1 MTLRGLISSNKQ
13 RAIFIILLYF
23 IFAVTGSLD
32 QYFFQFA
39 VNGLSVGNLPVYI
52 RWQLIEFIPVVCG
65 VFILPLAT
73 YLFNAQIQEYLDQL
87 RGQMVDHFYTENDAT
102 VAQMQNYLQSNLD
115 TLTSDFAL
123 PWVNVLSN
131 LFIILLSA
139 GVLFSLN
146 WSFVLLT
153 AIFVLIDLSLPKI
166 MARMT
171 SEASRKVMK
180 NTSAFLTG
188 IGEWIN
194 GLNELRRYHAWTI
207 LNKELSSYAEK
218 LEKSKINQ
226 TNKNCASNTIN
237 GIGNTLGQM
246 SIAFLAGIL
255 FLTGQI
261 KIGAAL
267 ASTSF
272 AFGIFSAVSS
282 ITSAAVKIKS
292 TKNINQTTASLI
304 SNTKSRQKGSS
315 AQIAQIEIK
324 NLALKYPN
332 GPIIKYPD
340 FVINKGEKV
349 LLSGD
354 SGTGKSTLLQALLGK
369 IKPYQGQIIFRN
381 NTGQIFQPNLN
392 RISYIAQD
400 PQLFPGTIAENIV
413 MFHQQL
419 LDQVPNLINK
429 VQLQSD
435 IARFPQG
442 TDTQVDLDKN
452 NLSGGQRQKI
462 ILARSEVFADEII
475 LLDEATS
482 AIDSKATKQIIAEL
496 VHTNKTVIMIAHNL
510 NSEVKNM
517 FDKTI
522 RLASQ
527 KENHHDF

>member
-1 MTLRGLISSNKQ
+1 MTLKGLIGSNKR

-32 QYFFQFA
+32 QYLFQFA

-65 VFILPLAT
+65 VFSLPLAT
-73 YLFNAQIQEYLDQL
+73 YLFNAQIQEYLNQL

-123 PWVNVLSN
+123 PWINVLSN
-131 LFIILLSA
+131 LFIILLSV

-166 MARMT
+166 MVQIT
-171 SEASRKVMK
+171 SEASRKVMQ

-218 LEKSKINQ
+218 LEKSKVNQ
-226 TNKNCASNTIN
+226 INKNCASNTIN

-272 AFGIFSAVSS
+272 SFGIFSAVSS
-282 ITSAAVKIKS
+282 ITTAAVKIKS

-304 SNTKSRQKGSS
+304 SNTKSKPNGSS

-340 FVINKGEKV
+340 FVVNKGEKV
-349 LLSGD
+349 LLAGD
-354 SGTGKSTLLQALLGK
+354 SGTGKSTL
-369 IKPYQGQIIFRN
+369 F
-381 NTGQIFQPNLN
+381 
-392 RISYIAQD
+392 
-400 PQLFPGTIAENIV
+400 
-413 MFHQQL
+413 
-419 LDQVPNLINK
+419 
-429 VQLQSD
+429 
-435 IARFPQG
+435 
-442 TDTQVDLDKN
+442 
-452 NLSGGQRQKI
+452 
-462 ILARSEVFADEII
+462 
-475 LLDEATS
+475 
-482 AIDSKATKQIIAEL
+482 
-496 VHTNKTVIMIAHNL
+496 
-510 NSEVKNM
+510 
-517 FDKTI
+517 
-522 RLASQ
+522 
-527 KENHHDF
+527 